1 VTSFTLRCKLV
12 IRNFKH
18 RGLKRL
24 YEDGD
29 ARGVRP
35 DLVESVEDI
44 LVRLDGAITPQALN
58 LPGYRLHAL
67 KGDLKGFW
75 SVTVRA
81 NWRIIFRF
89 EGADATDVELIDY
102 R

>member
-1 VTSFTLRCKLV
+1 V

-24 YEDGD
+24 YEHDD
-29 ARGVRP
+29 RRGIRP
-35 DLVESVEDI
+35 DLLDPIEDI
-44 LVRLDGAITPQALN
+44 LGRLDVAPTPQALD
-58 LPGYRLHAL
+58 LPGYRLHPL

-89 EGADATDVELIDY
+89 EGNDAFDVELIDY
-102 R
+102 H